1 MLKNKKSILSL
12 ALASLVCLSGT
23 LTADEAVD
31 RSKWYAG
38 IGLGLSRL
46 EPDRNGSIYSVDD
59 KSSTGF
65 KLYVGYDWS
74 EKISIEGYF
83 SDLGEAKMAPFGE
96 VSYKDIGASGLYYFY
111 RENEE
116 RHRGW
121 EGFLKAGLGWMKNDT
136 QLPYE
141 RVHNSHVMFG
151 LGGGYTFDSGIT
163 VRADLDLYDE
173 DSQFLIFSLAKRFG
187 E

>member
-1 MLKNKKSILSL
+1 S
-12 ALASLVCLSGT
+12 C
-23 LTADEAVD
+23 
-31 RSKWYAG
+31 
-38 IGLGLSRL
+38 
-46 EPDRNGSIYSVDD
+46 
-59 KSSTGF
+59 
-65 KLYVGYDWS
+65 
-74 EKISIEGYF
+74 
-83 SDLGEAKMAPFGE
+83 
-96 VSYKDIGASGLYYFY
+96 LYYFY

-151 LGGGYTFDSGIT
+151 LGGGYTFDNGIT
-163 VRADLDLYDE
+163 LRADLDLYDE